1 MFHVSTIFNTIHKYI
16 QMTLDGQQYSDLDL
30 ANAYRALKIQ
40 KIVQ

>member
-1 MFHVSTIFNTIHKYI
+1 MFLQYLNTIHKYI